1 MRDVH
6 VTATVVERLD
16 KWLWAARFFK
26 TRSLAAEAVS
36 GGKVQVGEQR
46 VKPARLIRTGDRIRI
61 RKGDLLWEVTVR
73 GLSSIRRPAPEAV
86 LLYEETLE
94 SKAHRDQ
101 EAERRRQMTAQRTP
115 GTGRPTKRER
125 RKLTELKGR

>member
-1 MRDVH
+1 MRDVR

-26 TRSLAAEAVS
+26 TRSLAAEAIS
-36 GGKVQVGEQR
+36 GGKVQVSEQR
-46 VKPARLIRTGDRIRI
+46 AKPARLIRMGDRIRI

-73 GLSSIRRPAPEAV
+73 GLSSVRRPAPEAV

-101 EAERRRQMTAQRTP
+101 EAERRRQMTAQRMP
-115 GTGRPTKRER
+115 GMGRPTKRDR